1 MLKLRSIKYSIPL
14 LFFGVLSNSAHA
26 ENVQE
31 MFIAFS
37 NSYSGIWQFMLG
49 MSYLIGLFLICASV
63 FAWAKVMEGRSQ
75 ITLKVPISLFIVGTL
90 IFQIKSALT
99 TIEDTFSM
107 NHDGVLGAAGG
118 GGGGGGAAGAGAV
131 SAIMGFVQILGFIA
145 FVRGLL
151 ILHKYNTGE
160 QRDGLGRAITHIV
173 GGAMAIN
180 IKWTAAMLADTFA
193 PGLKGT
199 LSSLGVI

>member
-1 MLKLRSIKYSIPL
+1 MNKLNRFLAAILI
-14 LFFGVLSNSAHA
+14 FGVFSSSAHA

-37 NSYSGIWQFMLG
+37 NSYSGIWKFMLG
-49 MSYLIGLFLICASV
+49 ISYLVGLFLMCASV
-63 FAWAKVMEGRSQ
+63 FAWAKVMEGRSNVS
-75 ITLKVPISLFIVGTL
+75 LKVPISLFIVGTL

-99 TIEDTFSM
+99 VIEDTFSM
-107 NHDGVLGAAGG
+107 THDGVLGAAGG
-118 GGGGGGAAGAGAV
+118 GGGGSAAGAGAV
-131 SAIMGFVQILGFIA
+131 AAIMGFVQILGFIA
-145 FVRGLL
+145 FVRGFL

-160 QRDGLGRAITHIV
+160 QRDGLGRALTHIV

>member
-1 MLKLRSIKYSIPL
+1 MNKIIKISLATLAFSIIST
-14 LFFGVLSNSAHA
+14 SAHA

-37 NSYSGIWQFMLG
+37 NSYSGIWKFMLG
-49 MSYLIGLFLICASV
+49 TSYLIGLFLMCASV
-63 FAWAKVMEGRSQ
+63 FAWSKVMEGRSNMS
-75 ITLKVPISLFIVGTL
+75 LKVPISLFIVGTL
-90 IFQIKSALT
+90 IFQIKNALT
-99 TIEDTFSM
+99 VIEDTFSM
-107 NHDGVLGAAGG
+107 AHDGVLGAAGG
-118 GGGGGGAAGAGAV
+118 GGGGSAAGAGAV
-131 SAIMGFVQILGFIA
+131 AAIMGFVQILGFIA
-145 FVRGLL
+145 FVRGFL

-199 LSSLGVI
+199 LASLGVI

>member
-1 MLKLRSIKYSIPL
+1 MNKLNRFLAAILI
-14 LFFGVLSNSAHA
+14 FGVFSSSAHA

-31 MFIAFS
+31 MFITFS
-37 NSYSGIWQFMLG
+37 NSYSGIWKFMLG
-49 MSYLIGLFLICASV
+49 ISYLVGLFLMCASV
-63 FAWAKVMEGRSQ
+63 FAWAKVMEGRSNVS
-75 ITLKVPISLFIVGTL
+75 LKVPISLFIVGTL

-99 TIEDTFSM
+99 VIEDTFSM
-107 NHDGVLGAAGG
+107 THDGVLGAAGG
-118 GGGGGGAAGAGAV
+118 GGGGSAAGAGAV
-131 SAIMGFVQILGFIA
+131 AAIMGFVQILGFIA
-145 FVRGLL
+145 FVRGFL

-160 QRDGLGRAITHIV
+160 QRDGLGRALTHIV

>member
-1 MLKLRSIKYSIPL
+1 MNKLNRFLAAILI
-14 LFFGVLSNSAHA
+14 FGVFSSSAQA

-37 NSYSGIWQFMLG
+37 NSYSGIWKFMLG
-49 MSYLIGLFLICASV
+49 ISYLVGLFLMCASV
-63 FAWAKVMEGRSQ
+63 FAWAKVMEGRSNVS
-75 ITLKVPISLFIVGTL
+75 LKVPISLFIVGTL
-90 IFQIKSALT
+90 VFQIKSALT
-99 TIEDTFSM
+99 VIEDTFSM
-107 NHDGVLGAAGG
+107 THDGVLGAAGG
-118 GGGGGGAAGAGAV
+118 GGGGSAAGAGAV
-131 SAIMGFVQILGFIA
+131 AAIMGFVQILGFIA
-145 FVRGLL
+145 FVRGFL

-160 QRDGLGRAITHIV
+160 QRDGLGRALTHII